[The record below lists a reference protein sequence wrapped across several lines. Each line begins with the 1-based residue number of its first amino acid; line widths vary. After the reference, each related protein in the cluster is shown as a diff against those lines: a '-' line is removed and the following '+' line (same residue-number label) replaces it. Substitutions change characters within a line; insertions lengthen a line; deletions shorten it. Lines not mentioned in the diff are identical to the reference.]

1 MGKRIIPRRRG
12 AGTGPYT
19 SPSHRHHGPIYHPSP
34 SISGEAT
41 VTGLAQAPGRSAPVA
56 EVSTADGQRVRILAI
71 AGLATGDK
79 VSLNRG
85 RVDRGSILPLAEI
98 PDGTLVANIEVNP
111 FDGGRLVRAA
121 GGSALVTAHSGR
133 EVTIQLPSGVFK
145 TLLATCRA
153 QVGAV
158 AGGGRLERPIIKAGK
173 KVWMYRTLA
182 KPAFKV
188 RGVAM
193 NPVNHPH
200 GGGAHQHVGRPSTV
214 SSGTWPG
221 AKVGRFSK
229 SQRRKRAQRGSG
241 K

>member
-19 SPSHRHHGPIYHPSP
+19 SPSHLHHGAIYLPPASLVGP
-34 SISGEAT
+34 AQ
-41 VTGLAQAPGRSAPVA
+41 VTGLMPAPGRTAPVL
-56 EVSTADGQRVRILAI
+56 EVRGPDGAILRLI
-71 AGLATGDK
+71 APAGIATGDTI
-79 VSLNRG
+79 SLNSG
-85 RVDRGSILPLAEI
+85 AVDRGSVLPLGSI
-98 PDGTLVANIEVNP
+98 PDGTLISNIEVNP

-121 GGSALVTAHSGR
+121 GASALVVAHAGR
-133 EVTIQLPSGVFK
+133 EVTIQLPSGAFK
-145 TLLATCRA
+145 SLLGTCRA
-153 QVGAV
+153 QVGGV
-158 AGGGRLERPIIKAGK
+158 AGGGRGERPFIKAGK
-173 KVWMYRTLA
+173 KVLAYRALA

-214 SSGTWPG
+214 SAGTWPG
-221 AKVGRFSK
+221 AKVGRFSPK
-229 SQRRKRAQRGSG
+229 RGKRKGQRGG